1 MYYRQAA
8 ESGGQTMGKNT
19 EQEPDRLEE
28 AARAGWLY
36 YIAGN
41 TQDQI
46 ASKLGVSRQTAQRL
60 VSLAVSQRLIK
71 VRLDHP
77 IAECLRLAELVKERF
92 GLALCEVVP
101 ADAGSRS
108 TTIGV
113 AEATAA
119 ELERQLSSRRPMV
132 IALGSGRT
140 LRAAADQLPPM
151 DCPHHKIVS
160 LVGNIAPD
168 GSASF
173 YDVITRV
180 AVAVRAPHFPMP
192 LPVIASTQPERK
204 LLLAQKPVE
213 HVVQLARR
221 ADVTFVGI
229 GHLGDGAPL
238 LQDGFVTREEMHT
251 LLKAGAVGEIIGWA
265 FDREGGLIKG
275 LTNDRVA
282 SVRLDQPAERLV
294 IAAAMGAVKA
304 DAIAA
309 ALAGRLVSGLITN
322 ETMARRLL
330 DR

>member
-1 MYYRQAA
+1 MAKKP
-8 ESGGQTMGKNT
+8 ELELN
-19 EQEPDRLEE
+19 RLEE

-36 YIAGN
+36 YIARN
-41 TQDQI
+41 TQDEI
-46 ASKLGVSRQTAQRL
+46 ATKLGVSRQTAQRL

-77 IAECLRLAELVKERF
+77 IAECLRLAESLNDKF

-101 ADAGSRS
+101 ADPGSRS
-108 TTIGV
+108 TTVGV

-119 ELERQLSSRRPMV
+119 ELERRLASQRPMV

-151 DCPHHKIVS
+151 DCPQHKIVS

-180 AVAVRAPHFPMP
+180 ADAVRAPHYPMP
-192 LPVIASTQPERK
+192 LPVIASTQTEKK
-204 LLLAQKPVE
+204 LLLAQKPVD
-213 HVVQLARR
+213 HVVDLARR
-221 ADVTFVGI
+221 ADVTFVGV

-238 LQDGFVTREEMHT
+238 LQDGFITREE
-251 LLKAGAVGEIIGWA
+251 LRALVKAGAVGEIIGWA
-265 FDREGGLIKG
+265 FDRQGQLIEG

-282 SVRLDQPAERLV
+282 SVKLERPAKRLV
-294 IAAAMGAVKA
+294 IAAAMGPAKA
-304 DAIAA
+304 GALAA

-322 ETMARRLL
+322 ETMAKRLL
-330 DR
+330 GR